1 MLECRA
7 NISGFALGGVLL
19 LLWRYSVVRVQGLSA
34 VLQSRCVPRSMLAS
48 GESHGA
54 GQMLLMGCFAA
65 HFF

>member
-1 MLECRA
+1 MLEYRA

-19 LLWRYSVVRVQGLSA
+19 MLWRYSVVRVQGLR
-34 VLQSRCVPRSMLAS
+34 VVRQSRCVPRSMLAS